1 MRVLV
6 VDDDPVS
13 TSLLEAV
20 LGREDCIVEST
31 DMGAEA
37 LELAMQSTEMTAE
50 TRDFIE
56 PIRRVLGVAVA
67 NGLDVVVIGS
77 VN

>member
-1 MRVLV
+1 MAGYAKSVHV
-6 VDDDPVS
+6 AE
-13 TSLLEAV
+13 T
-20 LGREDCIVEST
+20 
-31 DMGAEA
+31 AEA